1 MTLDDRN
8 KPVYTIGI
16 ASAILSIHPQTLRTY
31 ERLGFINPHRTKGQ
45 TRLYSE
51 QNIERIRFIQ
61 DLTRQK
67 HVNLAGVE
75 IILEL
80 QLQIEHLREETK
92 HLVEEIRRQIKEQ
105 TRGMPDRVSKSETP
119 SSHPVI
125 RIKVEK
131 G

>member
-1 MTLDDRN
+1 MPLEDRN

-16 ASAILSIHPQTLRTY
+16 AAGILSIHPQTLRTY
-31 ERLGFINPHRTKGQ
+31 ERLGFIIPHRTKGQ

-51 QNIERIRFIQ
+51 INIERIRFIQ

-67 HVNLAGVE
+67 RVNLAGVE

-92 HLVEEIRRQIKEQ
+92 DLVQGIQRQVKKQ
-105 TRGMPDRVSKSETP
+105 TRGNPAALRKTETP
-119 SSHPVI
+119 SSSPVI